1 MKSFCHLLLAASLVL
16 LAACQPLRHGSGD
29 ATSQPPAPTRLTPPA
44 RLASWQLQG
53 RIGQPFGA
61 PIYMYQL
68 ASNPTQSL
76 RISIYPRLQELQ
88 SYTTVDALKR
98 HDSVLTLRFK
108 ARATHQLQA
117 LNTSMT
123 GHQLLQGGASGL
135 PVINNRFLVTLSN
148 GHHQTTLVSLTLA
161 QDYFI
166 RLTASASG
174 VDTTQL
180 AAHLKQARH
189 QLMAA
194 WFPRVQPQASAPQ

>member
-1 MKSFCHLLLAASLVL
+1 MKSFCHLLLVACLLL
-16 LAACQPLRHGSGD
+16 LAACQPLRYGTSD
-29 ATSQPPAPTRLTPPA
+29 AMEQPAAPTRLTPPA
-44 RLASWQLQG
+44 HLASWQLQG

-76 RISIYPRLQELQ
+76 RISIYPMPQKLQ
-88 SYTTVDALKR
+88 SYTAVDALKR
-98 HDSVLTLRFK
+98 HDSVLALRFK
-108 ARATHQLQA
+108 ARAAHQLQA

-161 QDYFI
+161 QGYFI
-166 RLTASASG
+166 RLTASAPG
-174 VDTTQL
+174 VDATRL
-180 AAHLKQARH
+180 AEHLKQARH
-189 QLMAA
+189 QLMTA
-194 WFPRVQPQASAPQ
+194 WFPRVAPQAPTPQ